1 MKQYKSLDVAKFI
14 CAILII
20 IIHTSPFSSFSK
32 ALTFGFRN
40 IVCVIAVPFFFLTSG
55 FLAFKK
61 IDSLAQEN
69 KNKYVA
75 GYLKRL
81 AIMYGIWSAV
91 YFPFV
96 VIKWTRKGFTIYSV
110 LEYVKDFFFEGS
122 YSTIWF
128 LPALFTAV
136 LLVYLLHKKLSYKT
150 IFLISAIIYIF
161 TLAGSSYYGLATKI
175 PFIKGIFE
183 LYYSFFDSI
192 KNGVLFGMIFVSL
205 GALVSENEEII
216 TKKTTAFKAFILVCF
231 FAIILAIEE
240 FLVAYFNFNMR
251 GVDTVIS
258 LVPFGYFFIRF
269 LLVFD
274 VKVSDET
281 CILMRKYSILMFLCQ
296 RIPLSIIEMFM
307 GNTIIATNSIV
318 FFFVVLITTLLIS
331 FVILK
336 GSEKIKILK
345 YAF

>member
-20 IIHTSPFSSFSK
+20 IIHTSPFSSYSK

-61 IDSLAQEN
+61 IDSLAKEN
-69 KNKYVA
+69 KNKYQLVREEYVA

-161 TLAGSSYYGLATKI
+161 TLAGSSYYDLATKI
-175 PFIKGIFE
+175 PFVKAIF
-183 LYYSFFDSI
+183 
-192 KNGVLFGMIFVSL
+192 
-205 GALVSENEEII
+205 
-216 TKKTTAFKAFILVCF
+216 
-231 FAIILAIEE
+231 
-240 FLVAYFNFNMR
+240 
-251 GVDTVIS
+251 
-258 LVPFGYFFIRF
+258 
-269 LLVFD
+269 
-274 VKVSDET
+274 
-281 CILMRKYSILMFLCQ
+281 
-296 RIPLSIIEMFM
+296 
-307 GNTIIATNSIV
+307 
-318 FFFVVLITTLLIS
+318 
-331 FVILK
+331 
-336 GSEKIKILK
+336 
-345 YAF
+345 